1 MSLGE
6 AKDFITEK
14 VEAVKA
20 ESQPPAAGDDAE
32 DLVRCAINYRY
43 KVDKSFLFYFIWG
56 KSRSIHKSP
65 WNEFSFEAL
74 LRFAMRQ

>member
-6 AKDFITEK
+6 AKDFIAEK

-32 DLVRCAINYRY
+32 DLVSCAINNMRWIN
-43 KVDKSFLFYFIWG
+43 LFYFSLSWG
-56 KSRSIHKSP
+56 KVSQFTNHHGMSLASKH
-65 WNEFSFEAL
+65 SFVL
-74 LRFAMRQ
+74 P

>member
-32 DLVRCAINYRY
+32 DLVSCAINYRY
-43 KVDKSFLFYFIWG
+43 EVDKSFLFFFIGGG
-56 KSRSIHKSP
+56 KVSQFTNHHGMSLASKH
-65 WNEFSFEAL
+65 SFVL
-74 LRFAMRQ
+74 P

>member
-6 AKDFITEK
+6 AKDFIAEK

-32 DLVRCAINYRY
+32 DLVSCAINYRY
-43 KVDKSFLFYFIWG
+43 EVDKSFLFFFISQFTNHHG
-56 KSRSIHKSP
+56 M
-65 WNEFSFEAL
+65 SFASKHSFVL
-74 LRFAMRQ
+74 P

>member
-32 DLVRCAINYRY
+32 DLVSCAINYRY
-43 KVDKSFLFYFIWG
+43 EVDKSFLYFFMWG
-56 KSRSIHKSP
+56 KSQFTNHHRMSLASKH
-65 WNEFSFEAL
+65 SFVL
-74 LRFAMRQ
+74 P